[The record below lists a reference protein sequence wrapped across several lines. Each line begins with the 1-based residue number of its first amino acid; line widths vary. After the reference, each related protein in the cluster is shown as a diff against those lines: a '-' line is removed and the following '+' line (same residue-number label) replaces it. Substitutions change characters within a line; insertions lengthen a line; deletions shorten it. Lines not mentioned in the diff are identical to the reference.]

1 MFLVRRVPEVPL
13 MSESHAAE
21 SSIDIATKPKYRV
34 RIHPSLKGPRPI
46 FLNEAADESIVWLA
60 TDLWNRNTLL
70 TYYCSD
76 SMAAVKIIHHTKSAY
91 LSLHQ
96 IVERSGHKGNWAN
109 RNRGVV
115 LVFCIVFLVVV
126 GIIALF
132 AYRRM
137 LQRKANK
144 ESYETTSD

>member
-1 MFLVRRVPEVPL
+1 
-13 MSESHAAE
+13 
-21 SSIDIATKPKYRV
+21 
-34 RIHPSLKGPRPI
+34 
-46 FLNEAADESIVWLA
+46 
-60 TDLWNRNTLL
+60 
-70 TYYCSD
+70 
-76 SMAAVKIIHHTKSAY
+76 MAPVKIIHHTKSVS

-126 GIIALF
+126 GIMALF

>member
-1 MFLVRRVPEVPL
+1 
-13 MSESHAAE
+13 MSESYAGELENFCQHPTE
-21 SSIDIATKPKYRV
+21 KTTVSV
-34 RIHPSLKGPRPI
+34 RIPLWPEFVFCSCLVIGVTLGHR
-46 FLNEAADESIVWLA
+46 SISPQSRSIQKTPLA
-60 TDLWNRNTLL
+60 
-70 TYYCSD
+70 YHHSD
-76 SMAAVKIIHHTKSAY
+76 SMAPVKIIHRTKSPS
-91 LSLHQ
+91 LSLYQ

-126 GIIALF
+126 GVMALF

-137 LQRKANK
+137 LQRKAKK